1 VVEANGEYDYD
12 VYMCWNVQSAIDP
25 TCAPEGKHLVTA
37 YLPLTEEESHDR
49 AKVMRVVEAVP
60 EFLEQTYPGF
70 KDCVDWAL
78 YPMCWKLEGVAKS
91 ISQTGT
97 LKPSTEAPGVK
108 GLYFAGDTARG
119 FGVAM
124 DCACSAGINCA
135 ASILGRTL
143 GIE

>member
-1 VVEANGEYDYD
+1 MVEANGEYDYD

-135 ASILGRTL
+135 ASNLGRSL